1 MHNDHIGD
9 LYNILL
15 QEPYQ
20 DVIWDDFVHAL
31 LNNKVFLWKIR
42 FSIGSGFSFGA
53 GPFFQ
58 FVSDQKIK
66 SLCDVNGDF
75 IHDLANMAPVFKY
88 DEANKIV
95 SFSDLLIWMIDEY
108 GEQRNTLSGISS
120 NMQTMSWTGSPIP
133 LYNDMIRVLTP
144 YISHRYHTV
153 QQWAK
158 QEIEQL
164 QEQIAREKSQDDY
177 MRMHYT

>member
-1 MHNDHIGD
+1 
-9 LYNILL
+9 
-15 QEPYQ
+15 
-20 DVIWDDFVHAL
+20 
-31 LNNKVFLWKIR
+31 
-42 FSIGSGFSFGA
+42 
-53 GPFFQ
+53 
-58 FVSDQKIK
+58 
-66 SLCDVNGDF
+66 
-75 IHDLANMAPVFKY
+75 MAPVFKY
-88 DEANKIV
+88 DETSKIV
-95 SFSDLLIWMIDEY
+95 SFSDFLIWVIDKY

-144 YISHRYHTV
+144 YISHHNLTV

-164 QEQIAREKSQDDY
+164 EEQIAREKSQDDY